1 MEHPVSTD
9 SLLLRTVCLFMTA
22 MLVVLLIGAGSS
34 GAADRNLLAGLATV
48 DITPPVGWR
57 MYGSYRE
64 QFAGSVHDPL
74 YAKAIVLEQGN
85 ERAAFVVC
93 DVCYISR
100 RFSERVRERASDLTG
115 IPASKIIVC
124 ATHTHSGPDYDG
136 LLREFRHER
145 DVRDRGSDVHE
156 PIDYFVQL
164 SERSAQAVVEA
175 NKRARPATLRVVYA
189 QQHDVAFNRRFTM
202 HDGSVRSSPQSNSAF
217 AKFRWLAKSKRSWF
231 LAAMLPISFLTLRW
245 FIRRWRRPAIVAMV
259 GVALISVAAAIAFWQ
274 GARFAIDIPLG
285 MSIGSAA
292 GPVDPDLPFLLLQDT
307 VDGHALGSLTVFA
320 MHTTTFG
327 QQQFSGDYPADLQ
340 KHLRGRFGEQFISV
354 FGIGTAGDIGPQDFA
369 KGSPPPDTSRIGG
382 ILAATILKNLQKSQS
397 IDHADLSVRSAIVA
411 VPLQDLTDEQIVH
424 AKEIISHIDLGTPD
438 LLVVTDAWKV
448 LNAERFRRRF
458 GASLPMEVN
467 VVRLSNDTAI
477 VALPHEVFVELG
489 LAIKKQSPF
498 KHTMV
503 LTMAHD
509 IDFYIPTK
517 KAFAEGSY
525 EIVASVIKPG
535 GGEMLVDAAVKLL
548 NELK

>member
-1 MEHPVSTD
+1 MKHPVSTY
-9 SLLLRTVCLFMTA
+9 SHLLRPARLFMSA
-22 MLVVLLIGAGSS
+22 VLVALLIGVGSAG
-34 GAADRNLLAGLATV
+34 ATDRNLLAGLATV

-57 MYGSYRE
+57 MFGSYRE
-64 QFAGSVHDPL
+64 QFSGGVHDPL

-85 ERAAFVVC
+85 ERAALVIC
-93 DVCYISR
+93 DLCYISR
-100 RFSERVRERASDLTG
+100 RFSERVRKRASDLTG
-115 IPASKIIVC
+115 IPASKIVVC

-156 PIDYFVQL
+156 PIDYFLQL

-175 NKRARPATLRVVYA
+175 SKRARSVTLQVVYS

-202 HDGSVRSSPQSNSAF
+202 HDGSVRSFPHSNSAF
-217 AKFRWLAKSKRSWF
+217 AKFRWLAKSKVSWF
-231 LAAMLPISFLTLRW
+231 LAAMLPVSFLALRW
-245 FIRRWRRPAIVAMV
+245 FTRRWRRSAIVAV
-259 GVALISVAAAIAFWQ
+259 AGVALIGVVALLAFWQ
-274 GARFAIDIPLG
+274 GARFATAIPLG

-292 GPVDPDLPFLLLQDT
+292 GPVDPDLPFLLLRDAE
-307 VDGHALGSLTVFA
+307 DGHALGSLTVFA
-320 MHTTTFG
+320 MHPTTFG
-327 QQQFSGDYPADLQ
+327 QQQFSGDYPAALQ
-340 KHLRGRFGEQFISV
+340 NHLRRQFGEQFISV
-354 FGIGTAGDIGPQDFA
+354 FGLGTAGDIGPQDFA
-369 KGSPPPDTSRIGG
+369 KGLTSPDTSRVGG
-382 ILAATILKNLQKSQS
+382 ILAETILKNLQKALP
-397 IDHADLSVRSAIVA
+397 IDHPDLSVRSTIVA
-411 VPLQDLTDEQIVH
+411 VPLQDLTDEQIVR
-424 AKEIISHIDLGTPD
+424 AKEIINHMDLGAPG
-438 LLVVTDAWKV
+438 LLVVADAWKV
-448 LNAERFRRRF
+448 LNTERFRRRF

-467 VVRLSNDTAI
+467 VIRLSNDTAI
-477 VALPHEVFVELG
+477 VVLPHEVFVELG

-509 IDFYIPTK
+509 TDFYIPTK

>member
-1 MEHPVSTD
+1 MEHRVSTT
-9 SLLLRTVCLFMTA
+9 SLVLRPGCLFMTA
-22 MLVVLLIGAGSS
+22 ILVVLLIGAGSA

-57 MYGSYRE
+57 MAGSYRE
-64 QFAGSVHDPL
+64 LFSGSVHDPL
-74 YAKAIVLEQGN
+74 YAKAIVLKQGN
-85 ERAAFVVC
+85 ERTAFVVC
-93 DVCYISR
+93 DLCFISR
-100 RFSERVRERASDLTG
+100 RFDERVRERASELTG
-115 IPASKIIVC
+115 IPASKIIIC

-164 SERSAQAVVEA
+164 AERSAQAIVEA
-175 NKRARPATLRVVYA
+175 NQRARPATLQVVYA
-189 QQHDVAFNRRFTM
+189 QQQDVAFNRRFIM
-202 HDGSVRSSPQSNSAF
+202 QDGSVRFSPQSNSAF
-217 AKFRWLAKSKRSWF
+217 VKFRWLAKSKRSWL
-231 LAAMLPISFLTLRW
+231 LAAMLPVSFLVLRW
-245 FIRRWRRPAIVAMV
+245 FTRRWRRPAIVAMV
-259 GVALISVAAAIAFWQ
+259 GVALIGVAAALAFWQ
-274 GARFAIDIPLG
+274 GARFAVDIPLG

-292 GPVDPDLPFLLLQDT
+292 GPVDPDLPCLLLRDT
-307 VDGHALGSLTVFA
+307 VDGRALGSLTVFA
-320 MHTTTFG
+320 MHPTTFG

-340 KHLRGRFGEQFISV
+340 KHLRERFGEQFISV
-354 FGIGTAGDIGPQDFA
+354 FGIGTAGDIGPHDFA
-369 KGSPPPDTSRIGG
+369 KGTPTPDTSRVGG
-382 ILAATILKNLQKSQS
+382 ILAATILKNLQQSQS
-397 IDHADLSVRSAIVA
+397 IDHPALAVRSAIVA
-411 VPLQDLTDEQIVH
+411 VPLQDLTDEQIVR
-424 AKEIISHIDLGTPD
+424 AKEIISHNDLGAPD
-438 LLVVTDAWKV
+438 LLVITDAWKV

-467 VVRLSNDTAI
+467 VVRLSNDTAM